1 MIDDI
6 NLWYAKDKNNNIVK
20 IVDINENNRKEEY
33 FCPICMSG
41 VIPKLGTKTKHHFAH
56 IDASKCTNESF
67 IHFWIKNKLLS
78 VGDSFKIKTN
88 DDILSYKCISIEME
102 KEYKT
107 QHGTYKPDIT
117 VTTDTNEIIFFEIAY
132 TNKKRIDEYY
142 QRWSDLNNTVVEINA
157 KHLINGSED
166 KEFKCVYHNGD
177 ICNFV
182 FKEYKNTTSFKLYK
196 DNLFKENDIKEAEE
210 RLKKIDWFWQECY
223 KRRFNK
229 ISDEDFFDI
238 IDYLDID
245 DRLYVID
252 KVLKTNCTDVRWLY
266 LYNKQ
271 NQIKQHI
278 DKTLKEYN
286 ISDTLTAMCCDKEL
300 VYREMLNKNFQI
312 PCVKVYNNLSED
324 CIFTFYS
331 DYFDEN
337 ECNRVLSN
345 FSKINSDYTAK
356 RIKQINNYISNKYYG
371 YNVMLKSDNYDDIHI
386 LIQYYNNKI
395 HELKINDINFD
406 YIQNISITKIKE
418 IKITY
423 INMCSLYDIEEYLA
437 YKDKSVSLLNDINGN
452 RIGVYIKRYKE
463 DEFSLYL
470 KSDDYW
476 NMHKWFICAVKGNE
490 IRTSGKSYLYYTVE
504 EFEKI
509 YNKII
514 SDKIRELRYN

>member
-20 IVDINENNRKEEY
+20 IININENNRKEEY
-33 FCPICMSG
+33 YCPICMSS

-78 VGDSFKIKTN
+78 VGDSFKIKTD
-88 DDILSYKCISIEME
+88 DDILSYKCINIEME

-107 QHGTYKPDIT
+107 QYGIYKPDIT

-142 QRWSDLNNTVVEINA
+142 KRWNELNNIVVEINA
-157 KHLINGSED
+157 KHLINGSES
-166 KEFKCVYHNGD
+166 KEFKCVYYNGD

-182 FKEYKNTTSFKLYK
+182 FKEYKNTASFKLYK

-252 KVLKTNCTDVRWLY
+252 KVLKT
-266 LYNKQ
+266 
-271 NQIKQHI
+271 
-278 DKTLKEYN
+278 
-286 ISDTLTAMCCDKEL
+286 
-300 VYREMLNKNFQI
+300 
-312 PCVKVYNNLSED
+312 
-324 CIFTFYS
+324 
-331 DYFDEN
+331 
-337 ECNRVLSN
+337 
-345 FSKINSDYTAK
+345 
-356 RIKQINNYISNKYYG
+356 
-371 YNVMLKSDNYDDIHI
+371 
-386 LIQYYNNKI
+386 
-395 HELKINDINFD
+395 
-406 YIQNISITKIKE
+406 
-418 IKITY
+418 TY
-423 INMCSLYDIEEYLA
+423 IHVCSLYDIEEYLA

-470 KSDDYW
+470 KPDDYW
-476 NMHKWFICAVKGNE
+476 SMHKWFICAVKGNE

-509 YNKII
+509 SNKII